1 MTAGSGRGLFDVCF
15 TSLCDWPQNS
25 CHFLNQSGIK
35 GKPITS
41 WLRMF
46 SRAWG
51 SQVGFTLSSHWLLK
65 FYLPLFWLAVDIILV
80 LVFHEY
86 LNIRLNFKKNLVE
99 LIAKLQVYRNVIGWN
114 TQVACLRCV
123 RLLDTVPSAVE
134 GVLEDLIVVN
144 L

>member
-15 TSLCDWPQNS
+15 TSFCDWPQNS
-25 CHFLNQSGIK
+25 CHFLNQSDIK

-65 FYLPLFWLAVDIILV
+65 FYLPFFWLAVDIILV
-80 LVFHEY
+80 LV
-86 LNIRLNFKKNLVE
+86 
-99 LIAKLQVYRNVIGWN
+99 
-114 TQVACLRCV
+114 LRHWIEK
-123 RLLDTVPSAVE
+123 RS
-134 GVLEDLIVVN
+134 IYSFVN
-144 L
+144 LFSNACILRVYLFIYFLAYFFVFLFMNIWISGWILRKIWLS